1 MPASSSR
8 SPAYETR
15 PRASQTD
22 MRVCIIAG
30 FVSDSDARA
39 MRATVTYRVSD
50 LTAGLGEI
58 RAERCDCIVTP
69 ETIGSAS
76 SVSCLDVAR
85 VARGYGI
92 GCVIVTE
99 HDCGGPHGAV
109 CMLPGGDV
117 ADAVRRAMV
126 ARGR

>member
-1 MPASSSR
+1 
-8 SPAYETR
+8 
-15 PRASQTD
+15 
-22 MRVCIIAG
+22 MRLCIIAG
-30 FVSDSDARA
+30 CVSDLDARTMLGA
-39 MRATVTYRVSD
+39 VTYRVDD
-50 LTAGLGEI
+50 LTAGLAEL

-69 ETIGSAS
+69 ETIGEAA

-85 VARGYGI
+85 VARGYGV

-109 CMLPGGDV
+109 CMLPGGDL
-117 ADAVRRAMV
+117 AQAVERAMV

>member
-1 MPASSSR
+1 
-8 SPAYETR
+8 
-15 PRASQTD
+15 

-30 FVSDSDARA
+30 CVSDSDARA
-39 MRATVTYRVSD
+39 MFGAVTYRVDD

-69 ETIGSAS
+69 ETIGESA

-85 VARGYGI
+85 VARGYGV

-99 HDCGGPHGAV
+99 HDCDGPHGAV
-109 CMLPGGDV
+109 CMLPGGDL

>member
-1 MPASSSR
+1 
-8 SPAYETR
+8 
-15 PRASQTD
+15 
-22 MRVCIIAG
+22 MRLCIIAG
-30 FVSDSDARA
+30 CVSDLDARTMPGA
-39 MRATVTYRVSD
+39 VTYRVDD
-50 LTAGLGEI
+50 LTAGLAEL

-69 ETIGSAS
+69 ETIGEAA

-99 HDCGGPHGAV
+99 HDCAGPHGAV
-109 CMLPGGDV
+109 CMLPGGDLAASV
-117 ADAVRRAMV
+117 ERAMV

>member
-1 MPASSSR
+1 
-8 SPAYETR
+8 
-15 PRASQTD
+15 

-30 FVSDSDARA
+30 CVSDSDARA
-39 MRATVTYRVSD
+39 MLGAVTYRVDD

-58 RAERCDCIVTP
+58 RAERCGCIVTP
-69 ETIGSAS
+69 ETIGEAA

-85 VARGYGI
+85 VARGYGV

-99 HDCGGPHGAV
+99 HDCDGPHGAV

-117 ADAVRRAMV
+117 ASAIRRAMV